1 MSLKL
6 RRAKLTD
13 AEQFINV
20 KKSLP
25 MPSDLS
31 EMVRGGFLLGTN
43 IETYRFFIENAFVNV
58 LEDKGKI
65 VGFAIILPD
74 ALLRNSEIWQRK
86 NEIRWDNFE
95 TVKFEDKAICYF
107 EQLAVLPDRKYR
119 FFGISLAY
127 LTLSQAFANHEAMFT
142 TIVKE
147 PVFNQAAIPFLE
159 NVGGKCV
166 GEVNEVYP
174 KVGNLVSKVYFV
186 EQEKFYQETQKHRLL
201 QKVEQQIRKNFEGL
215 KD

>member
-6 RRAKLTD
+6 RRAELID

-25 MPSDLS
+25 MPSDLN
-31 EMVRGGFLLGTN
+31 ETVRGGFLLGTN
-43 IETYRFFIENAFVNV
+43 IETYRFFIENAYVNV
-58 LEDKGKI
+58 LENDGQI

-74 ALLRNSEIWQRK
+74 KLLRNSEIWQRK
-86 NEIRWDNFE
+86 EEIRWEKFDAE
-95 TVKFEDKAICYF
+95 QFEDKPICYF
-107 EQLAVLPDRKYR
+107 EQLAVLPDSKYR
-119 FFGISLAY
+119 FWGTSLAY

-142 TIVKE
+142 TVVKE
-147 PVFNQAAIPFLE
+147 PVFNQAAIPFIE

-174 KVGNLVSKVYFV
+174 EVGKLVSKVYFIEREIFKERTEEHKLIKKV
-186 EQEKFYQETQKHRLL
+186 RKQIEKP
-201 QKVEQQIRKNFEGL
+201 
-215 KD
+215 